1 MSEVIPPPRDNGQ
14 SPAPAAAGGGKM
26 PPGAEKVVVPN
37 VVAVE
42 APAPAAERTWSDF
55 VRDLFRTRLDKS
67 SGRIRLV
74 ALVFVALYCVVG
86 VRLALLGMRRDAP
99 ETFKHVAAE
108 AAAAARPDIL
118 DRNGEIMATDV
129 KVTSIFAEPK
139 RLIDRDEAA
148 DALTSVL
155 PGIDVK
161 ELRTRLNSH
170 KGFVWVK
177 RDVTPAEQDAVF
189 HLGLPGI
196 GFLPEDKRVYP
207 NGPVAA
213 HVLGFTNVD
222 NAGIAG
228 IEKWIDNQGLA
239 DLHGAGFNLPSND
252 LKPVRLSIDMKVNY
266 ALRDELEQGLVKYKA
281 KAAGG
286 AIIDVNTGEV
296 IALTSL
302 PDYDPNT
309 PADALDPN
317 KIDRMIVGVYEMGS
331 TFKAMTLAMGL
342 EEGKI
347 TLNSKLD
354 ARGPLHFGRF
364 TIHDDEPKG
373 RALSVS
379 EVFTY
384 SSNIGAA
391 RIAMMVGVEGHKA
404 FLQKMGQ
411 LDRMHTEL
419 PESAMPI
426 VPKNWGELNTITIA
440 FGHGIAVA
448 PLQAA
453 MGVAAIVNGGILVRP
468 TFLTRT
474 VGEAQDGAP
483 RVISPDTSEQMRYLM
498 RLNAEIGTAKMA
510 NIPGYFV
517 GGKTGTAEKVIGGR
531 YNKNR
536 VFTTFMAIVPAD
548 KPKYLF
554 LTVYDEPQ
562 GVPETF
568 GLKTSAWNSGAVTG
582 KVITRVGPLLG
593 LPPRINLPEEPFPV
607 VAKLGIGLT
616 R

>member
-1 MSEVIPPPRDNGQ
+1 MSEEILPPHDDGQ
-14 SPAPAAAGGGKM
+14 SPVPAAPSDGKLPAGE
-26 PPGAEKVVVPN
+26 EKAVVPN

-42 APAPAAERTWSDF
+42 APGPAPKRTWGDF

-67 SGRIRLV
+67 AGRIR
-74 ALVFVALYCVVG
+74 FVALAFTALYGVVG
-86 VRLALLGMRRDAP
+86 VRLAVLGMRHDPP

-148 DALTSVL
+148 DQLTSVL
-155 PGIDVK
+155 PGVDVK
-161 ELRTRLNSH
+161 ELRERLNSH

-189 HLGLPGI
+189 HLGLPGV
-196 GFLPEDKRVYP
+196 GFLPEDKRIYP

-213 HVLGFTNVD
+213 HVLGFTNID

-228 IEKWIDNQGLA
+228 IEKYIDNQGLA

-252 LKPVRLSIDMKVNY
+252 LKPLRLSIDMKVSY
-266 ALRDELEQGLVKYKA
+266 ALRDELQQGLIKYKA

-286 AIIDVNTGEV
+286 AILDVNTGEV
-296 IALTSL
+296 IAFASL

-317 KIDRMIVGVYEMGS
+317 RINRMTVGVYEMGS

-342 EEGKI
+342 DEGKI

-373 RALSVS
+373 RALSVP
-379 EVFTY
+379 EVFTF

-391 RIAMMVGVEGHKA
+391 RIAMMVGVDGHKA
-404 FLQKMGQ
+404 FLRKMGQ
-411 LDRMHTEL
+411 LERMRTEL

-426 VPKNWGELNTITIA
+426 VPKNWSMLNTITIA
-440 FGHGIAVA
+440 FGHGVAVA

-453 MGVAAIVNGGILVRP
+453 MAVAAIVNGGILVRP

-474 VGEAQDGAP
+474 AEEAQDGAP
-483 RVISPDTSEQMRYLM
+483 RIISPETSEEMRYLL

-531 YNKNR
+531 YNKHR
-536 VFTTFMAIVPAD
+536 LFTTFMAIVPAD

-554 LTVYDEPQ
+554 LTIYDEPQ
-562 GVPETF
+562 GLKETF
-568 GLKTSAWNSGAVTG
+568 GFATAAWNSGAVTG
-582 KVITRVGPLLG
+582 KVIERVGPLLG
-593 LPPRINLPEEPFPV
+593 LAPRINLPEMPFPV
-607 VAKLGIGLT
+607 VARLGIGIT